1 MKASKT
7 SAAVAAFVS
16 TSVSS
21 FKDAA
26 YQSAVSGERS
36 ASVARWVFD
45 HCPTFLD
52 DVPKEIKAQLDDG
65 FALRWQELNKAVKY
79 TTDYVPS
86 DEGNIEVTLAFCLS
100 YSQQAFGQL
109 KNEDPVKHSII
120 KGVRDSFSKYKSN
133 RLSDLRTAVR
143 RIANEGKTATK
154 APTKHFDEYI
164 KDTFDTMKA
173 RCKTATARGD
183 TTADEV
189 KLRMAIDA
197 FYRTLES

>member
-1 MKASKT
+1 MKASK
-7 SAAVAAFVS
+7 SVAAHAAA
-16 TSVSS
+16 SVSS

-36 ASVARWVFD
+36 ASVARWVYE
-45 HCPTFLD
+45 HCSTFLD
-52 DVPKEIKAQLDDG
+52 EVPKEVKAQLDEG
-65 FALRWQELNKAVKY
+65 FALRWQELNTAVKY
-79 TTDYVPS
+79 TTDWVPS
-86 DEGNIEVTLAFCLS
+86 DEGNIEVTLAYCMS

-120 KGVRDSFSKYKSN
+120 KGVRDTFSKYRSN
-133 RLSDLRTAVR
+133 RLADLRTAVR

-154 APTKHFDEYI
+154 APTKHFDAYI
-164 KDTFDTMKA
+164 EDVFTTMKA

-183 TTADEV
+183 ATADEV

-197 FYRTLES
+197 FYKVLSA